1 MLCKET
7 ESRGPRS
14 WVKAD
19 PIQRRVSSSTL
30 LLFLPAHPFQVP
42 WPIRLKRAWA
52 YQTAVENTISLI
64 RVQKWNRRG
73 NKEWKGREHNKG
85 ENWHKPLLLWRWR
98 EFIGFLAKSTLS
110 SQFDQIDTPSEDL
123 CHAVIVFSDPSGD
136 CDHVQTFNGRKIN
149 VHSLW
154 NGARI
159 CSQPDKS
166 DSSEEDAR
174 TKMDPLKQERT
185 QISSPAAASFWAKP
199 HVTLDGIKYLF
210 FWWGASQMLPSF

>member
-1 MLCKET
+1 MSERA
-7 ESRGPRS
+7 ES
-14 WVKAD
+14 
-19 PIQRRVSSSTL
+19 I
-30 LLFLPAHPFQVP
+30 
-42 WPIRLKRAWA
+42 IREKTGTNP
-52 YQTAVENTISLI
+52 YYC
-64 RVQKWNRRG
+64 
-73 NKEWKGREHNKG
+73 
-85 ENWHKPLLLWRWR
+85 WRWR

-154 NGARI
+154 NGAHI

-166 DSSEEDAR
+166 DSSEEDTR
-174 TKMDPLKQERT
+174 TEMDPLKQERT

-199 HVTLDGIKYLF
+199 RVTLDGIKYLF
-210 FWWGASQMLPSF
+210 FLMRSQPNAS